1 MGADLIACLTRRAE
15 DVCRHQ
21 DPALFAG
28 RAYILF
34 GFFGTRV
41 LQSLCW
47 VDMFHLWRYL
57 VTEKEKW
64 YKVIVNLVMIFIGMQ
79 FIELA
84 YATEYFQSKSLS
96 NNIHVLYAMYLAF
109 VAGLFPN
116 YATIFASELISMNR
130 KNLREILE
138 VLVFFLL
145 TFLLN
150 IAVIFL
156 SLFV

>member
-1 MGADLIACLTRRAE
+1 MYAGIKVLPCL
-15 DVCRHQ
+15 
-21 DPALFAG
+21 LAG
-28 RAYILF
+28 DTSSL
-34 GFFGTRV
+34 GFLGTRV
-41 LQSLCW
+41 LQSVCW
-47 VDMFHLWRYL
+47 VDMFRLWRYL

-96 NNIHVLYAMYLAF
+96 SNIHVLYAMYLAF

-150 IAVIFL
+150 IAVISL

>member
-1 MGADLIACLTRRAE
+1 MYAGIKVLPFCWPTICPLGVFGNKNLQG
-15 DVCRHQ
+15 VCR
-21 DPALFAG
+21 
-28 RAYILF
+28 
-34 GFFGTRV
+34 
-41 LQSLCW
+41 

-57 VTEKEKW
+57 ITEKEKW

-84 YATEYFQSKSLS
+84 YTTEYFQSTSLS

-116 YATIFASELISMNR
+116 YATIFASELINVNR

-138 VLVFFLL
+138 VLFFFLL

-150 IAVIFL
+150 IAVISL